1 MQGTAVHDPAR
12 RGLVGQRAAAT
23 LAGVSRGWYDRNE
36 LIEALHRG
44 ARIRRAWC
52 EQFLAWCESHDVVT
66 RRDAG
71 SATTY
76 VDPERLAREW
86 PDFEAA
92 YHAPAEIDLR
102 PLDADALAAVT
113 RHGA

>member
-1 MQGTAVHDPAR
+1 MAVHDPAR

-23 LAGVSRGWYDRNE
+23 LAGLGRGWYDRTE

-52 EQFLAWCESHDVVT
+52 EQFLAWCESHALLT
-66 RRDAG
+66 RRDGDVALIH
-71 SATTY
+71 

-86 PDFEAA
+86 PHFEAA
-92 YHAPAEIDLR
+92 YHAPALIDLE
-102 PLDADALAAVT
+102 PLD
-113 RHGA
+113 GA

>member
-1 MQGTAVHDPAR
+1 MQATAVHDPAR

-23 LAGVSRGWYDRNE
+23 LAGLGRGWYDRTE
-36 LIEALHRG
+36 LVEALHRG

-52 EQFLAWCESHDVVT
+52 EQFLAWCESGDLLA
-66 RRDAG
+66 RRDNG

-86 PDFEAA
+86 PNFDAA
-92 YHAPAEIDLR
+92 FHAPAHLDLE
-102 PLDADALAAVT
+102 PLD
-113 RHGA
+113 GA